1 MPIYKTGLKE
11 AVETTFVVNLLIK
24 KNFMESVVCRRNQRY
39 TKKNATLL
47 GSNTSITRKMSFQ
60 TI

>member
-24 KNFMESVVCRRNQRY
+24 NFTESVVCRRNQRY